1 MRKLLLGTTALA
13 AAVSFSA
20 NALADVSISGYYE
33 WRYESRSSKVTAYD
47 GTTFNTDSE
56 VKMTFSNKTDSGL
69 DVSMKTE
76 LLNDSGDARVQE
88 SAITIAG
95 GFGKLILG
103 DDDGVNDAGLT
114 VAANDLIGEE
124 MYYTSGAGT
133 AGSDHSLGIKNG
145 DMANLAGD
153 SPKIVYILP
162 SMGGLTAGVSHT
174 NASAAGNADTTQYA
188 LKYSMSAGGAS
199 VTIAGA
205 SGTTEVANAQD
216 IDSQVMGVSVSAGNI
231 SATVSQ
237 AEYES
242 ATNNEEGTAAAV
254 SFKVSDN
261 MKIGIFTSEVEDS
274 LSSFTTKEEYTNTGG
289 EINYTIAPGL
299 NAIINVEDYDYKA
312 GSATGTNDSGTVSK
326 LTIKATF

>member
-76 LLNDSGDARVQE
+76 LLNDSGDSRVQE

-95 GFGKLILG
+95 GFGKVILG
-103 DDDGVNDAGLT
+103 DDDGINDIIP

-145 DMANLAGD
+145 DMANLGAD
-153 SPKIVYILP
+153 NPKIVYILP

-174 NASAAGNADTTQYA
+174 NMSAAGNTDTTQYG
-188 LKYSMSAGGAS
+188 LSYSMSAGGAS
-199 VTIAGA
+199 VTVAGA
-205 SGTTEVANAQD
+205 SGTTEVAAAQD
-216 IDSQVMGVSVSAGNI
+216 IDSQVMGVKVSAGNI
-231 SATVSQ
+231 TATISQ

-242 ATNNEEGTAAAV
+242 ASNNEEGTAAAV

-261 MKIGIFTSEVEDS
+261 MKIGVFTSEVEDS
-274 LSSFTTKEEYTNTGG
+274 LSTFTTKEEYTNTGG

>member
-76 LLNDSGDARVQE
+76 LLNDSGDSRVQE

-95 GFGKLILG
+95 GFGKVILG
-103 DDDGVNDAGLT
+103 DDDGINDIIP

-133 AGSDHSLGIKNG
+133 ASSDHYLGIKNG
-145 DMANLAGD
+145 DMANLGGD

-162 SMGGLTAGVSHT
+162 NMGGLTAGVSHT
-174 NASAAGNADTTQYA
+174 NASAAGNTDTTQYG
-188 LKYSMSAGGAS
+188 LSYSMSAGGAS

-205 SGTTEVANAQD
+205 SGTTEVASAQD
-216 IDSQVMGVSVSAGNI
+216 IDSQVMGVKVSAGNI
-231 SATVSQ
+231 TATISQ
-237 AEYES
+237 AEYENAS
-242 ATNNEEGTAAAV
+242 NNEEGTAAAV

-261 MKIGIFTSEVEDS
+261 MKIGVFTSEVEDS
-274 LSSFTTKEEYTNTGG
+274 LSSLTTKEEYTNTGG

-299 NAIINVEDYDYKA
+299 NAIINVEDYDYKT
-312 GSATGTNDSGTVSK
+312 GSAGGTSDSGTVSK

>member
-76 LLNDSGDARVQE
+76 LLNDSGDSRVQE

-95 GFGKLILG
+95 GFGKVILG
-103 DDDGVNDAGLT
+103 DDDGINDIIP

-133 AGSDHSLGIKNG
+133 ASSDHYLGIKNG
-145 DMANLAGD
+145 DMANLGGD

-162 SMGGLTAGVSHT
+162 NMGGLTAGVSHT
-174 NASAAGNADTTQYA
+174 NASAAGNADTTQYGLSYTMA
-188 LKYSMSAGGAS
+188 AGGAS

-205 SGTTEVANAQD
+205 SGTTEVASAQD
-216 IDSQVMGVSVSAGNI
+216 IDSQVMGVKVSAGNI
-231 SATVSQ
+231 TATISQ
-237 AEYES
+237 AEYENAS
-242 ATNNEEGTAAAV
+242 NNEEGTAAAV

-261 MKIGIFTSEVEDS
+261 MKIGVFTSEVEDS
-274 LSSFTTKEEYTNTGG
+274 LSSLTTKEEYTNTGG

-299 NAIINVEDYDYKA
+299 NAIINVEDYDYKT
-312 GSATGTNDSGTVSK
+312 GSAGGTSDSGTVSK

>member
-76 LLNDSGDARVQE
+76 LLNDSGDSRVQE

-95 GFGKLILG
+95 GFGKVILG
-103 DDDGVNDAGLT
+103 DDDGINDIIP

-145 DMANLAGD
+145 DMANLGAD
-153 SPKIVYILP
+153 NPKIVYILP

-174 NASAAGNADTTQYA
+174 NASAAGNTDTTQYG
-188 LKYSMSAGGAS
+188 LSYSMSAGGAS
-199 VTIAGA
+199 VTVAGA
-205 SGTTEVANAQD
+205 SGTTEVAAAQD
-216 IDSQVMGVSVSAGNI
+216 IDSQVMGVKVSAGNI
-231 SATVSQ
+231 TATISQ

-242 ATNNEEGTAAAV
+242 ASNNEEGTAAAV

-261 MKIGIFTSEVEDS
+261 MKIGVFTSEVEDS
-274 LSSFTTKEEYTNTGG
+274 LSTFTTKEEYTNTGG

>member
-13 AAVSFSA
+13 AAATLSA

-33 WRYESRSSKVTAYD
+33 WRYESRSSQITASD

-76 LLNDSGDARVQE
+76 LLNDSGDSRVQE
-88 SAITIAG
+88 SALTVSG

-103 DDDGVNDAGLT
+103 DDDGINDIIP

-133 AGSDHSLGIKNG
+133 AGTDHSLGIKNG

-153 SPKIVYILP
+153 SPKVVYILP
-162 SMGGLTAGVSHT
+162 PMGGLTAGVSHT
-174 NASAAGNADTTQYA
+174 NASAAGNADTTQYGLA
-188 LKYSMSAGGAS
+188 YSMSAGGAS

-205 SGTTEVANAQD
+205 TGTTEVAGTTD
-216 IDSQVMGVSVSAGNI
+216 KDSQVIGVKVSAGNI
-231 SATVSQ
+231 TAAISQ
-237 AEYES
+237 ATLED
-242 ATNNEEGTAAAV
+242 ATNNEEGTAAAI

-261 MKIGIFTSEVEDS
+261 LKIGVFTSEVEDDHTS
-274 LSSFTTKEEYTNTGG
+274 LTTHEEYTNTGG

-299 NAIINVEDYDYKA
+299 NAIINVEDYDYKV
-312 GSATGTNDSGTVSK
+312 GSETGTNDNGTVSK